1 MSPASTPFAAG
12 PRRRPRIL
20 RWVLLAL
27 LIVPV
32 VEVAAIIGVGKVIG
46 GWPTLLLLVAL
57 SIAGAWLL
65 RREGT
70 RTWRALSEALRTGQ
84 MPSREIADG
93 ALVLVGGTLLLLPGF
108 LTDVVGFL
116 LVLPV
121 TRPLFRGLLAAA
133 VAKRL
138 LSDAVSTA
146 GRSDRPSG
154 PTVIEG
160 EIVD

>member
-1 MSPASTPFAAG
+1 MTASPAFAAIDWG
-12 PRRRPRIL
+12 TTRL
-20 RWVLLAL
+20 R
-27 LIVPV
+27 
-32 VEVAAIIGVGKVIG
+32 
-46 GWPTLLLLVAL
+46 
-57 SIAGAWLL
+57 AWLL
-65 RREGT
+65 RREGI

-138 LSDAVSTA
+138 LSDPVP
-146 GRSDRPSG
+146 GPRGPSDG

>member
-1 MSPASTPFAAG
+1 MESEFVFDVAPTAAVHASSIVETPRGLIAAWFGGSCEGHDDVAIWIAERPARARRWSE
-12 PRRRPRIL
+12 PRRVATGEQLDGGRYPC
-20 RWVLLAL
+20 WNPVLHRLA
-27 LIVPV
+27 
-32 VEVAAIIGVGKVIG
+32 
-46 GWPTLLLLVAL
+46 
-57 SIAGAWLL
+57 
-65 RREGT
+65 
-70 RTWRALSEALRTGQ
+70 
-84 MPSREIADG
+84 
-93 ALVLVGGTLLLLPGF
+93 GGTLLLLPGF

-138 LSDAVSTA
+138 LGDPVPGPRGPSD
-146 GRSDRPSG
+146 G